1 LLSQWAAQSNI
12 TLTQTNNM
20 EELKNQII
28 EKLGISPEQ
37 ASGAIDMVVNF
48 LKDKLPAGLGETVQG
63 LISGNAEGGAG
74 DLLEKAKGLLGGFMK

>member
-1 LLSQWAAQSNI
+1 
-12 TLTQTNNM
+12 M

-63 LISGNAEGGAG
+63 LISGNARESQGSAG
-74 DLLEKAKGLLGGFMK
+74 WIYEIICRISRNSFAAFR